1 MGYNALYI
9 IKNFGTL
16 CLTIF
21 AGPAMFLVYQGLAKL
36 KADRF
41 QAGKIW
47 WEKGMKFN
55 YWITLIS
62 ETYMFLAV
70 CSGLNLFFY
79 CRWDSI
85 GDSVNSVMAI
95 VCSSL
100 ILLMPF
106 FVLIWFSYPKNYIK
120 VLKQD

>member
-1 MGYNALYI
+1 
-9 IKNFGTL
+9 
-16 CLTIF
+16 
-21 AGPAMFLVYQGLAKL
+21 
-36 KADRF
+36 
-41 QAGKIW
+41 
-47 WEKGMKFN
+47 MKFN

-106 FVLIWFSYPKNYIK
+106 FVLTWFSYPKNYIK
-120 VLKQD
+120 VLKHDKDFLMRYGSAIKGLNFKRHGRQVLYY